1 MSDDRE
7 YKSGRDADET
17 AAEEEV
23 KLHVKHGPNMDEAPG
38 AQDDENDVEAHVKS
52 SKL

>member
-7 YKSGRDADET
+7 YKSGRNADES

-23 KLHVKHGPNMDEAPG
+23 KLHVKGGGNNMDEAPG
-38 AQDDENDVEAHVKS
+38 AQDDDDDVEAHVKN
-52 SKL
+52 KL